1 MAPHEEWSLA
11 SGARSC
17 LVIRTSGHGR
27 RPVTEQSSLSR
38 LYRDLSG
45 LSGLLREA
53 IESDAPDAAA
63 QPAIDIAA
71 LATTH
76 GEFAVAGAAY
86 RLLYEVRSEAQPNE
100 CIEFLSRLDFAI
112 SELAIRG
119 GGERP

>member
-1 MAPHEEWSLA
+1 M
-11 SGARSC
+11 
-17 LVIRTSGHGR
+17 
-27 RPVTEQSSLSR
+27 TEQSR

-53 IESDAPDAAA
+53 IESDDRDAVA

-76 GEFAVAGAAY
+76 GEFAIAGAAY
-86 RLLYEVRSEAQPNE
+86 RLLYEVRSLDGQANE

-112 SELAIRG
+112 GELAIRG
-119 GGERP
+119 SGERP